1 MPELIQRKSI
11 NDNLRKYDHLAKEN
25 SFIEITEWG
34 NGEGW
39 DIAMDDKVISL
50 TYGQLN
56 AIQYLTLALQY
67 QK

>member
-11 NDNLRKYDHLAKEN
+11 NDNLRKYDYLAKEN

-39 DIAMDDKVISL
+39 DITIDDHMMSL
-50 TYGQLN
+50 TWGQLD